1 MIARSFSRK
10 FFFVVH
16 VLFLAVMIRPG
27 INGDPETC
35 KHLYFVHVFN
45 LERDTL
51 GLGRGGCI
59 PGTRYLERDTWKRQA
74 AAW

>member
-16 VLFLAVMIRPG
+16 VLFLAVMIRTG
-27 INGDPETC
+27 INADRETS

-45 LERDTL
+45 LERSPIAL
-51 GLGRGGCI
+51 ERGGCF
-59 PGTRYLERDTWKRQA
+59 PLGRYLERETWNRQA

>member
-16 VLFLAVMIRPG
+16 VLFLSVMIRTG
-27 INGDPETC
+27 INGDPGTS

-45 LERDTL
+45 LERLAFALD
-51 GLGRGGCI
+51 RGGCF
-59 PGTRYLERDTWKRQA
+59 TWRRYLERATWNRQA